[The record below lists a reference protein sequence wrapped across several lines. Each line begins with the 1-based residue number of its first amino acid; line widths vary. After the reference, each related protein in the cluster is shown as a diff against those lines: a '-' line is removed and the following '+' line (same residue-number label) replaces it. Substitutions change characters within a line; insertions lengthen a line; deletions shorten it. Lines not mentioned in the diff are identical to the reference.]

1 MAKRSVQSRV
11 ARLPKTK
18 KSRISKMAMSG
29 RSIVEIAERHKLD
42 YGVVQAVL
50 WEQGTLSLQGSKSL
64 ISRRLRSLRAATRQE
79 DRATLVRDVQ
89 AQVDYIYYAAKRLQA
104 QREKVRKSVS

>member
-11 ARLPKTK
+11 ASLPKAQKT
-18 KSRISKMAMSG
+18 RISRMALSG

-42 YGVVQAVL
+42 FGVVQAVL
-50 WEQGTLSLQGSKSL
+50 WEQGTLTLQGSKSL

-79 DRATLVRDVQ
+79 DRAALVRDVQ

-104 QREKVRKSVS
+104 QREKVRKTVS